1 MDQQL
6 LLEHLRQLKA
16 GASVQRPSYSFCMRR
31 FRTEKTVTLKPAP
44 VIIVE
49 GILVLAIE
57 ALRRE
62 YDLSIYVDSAD
73 DLGLIRRIERDTGTD
88 VASKRPSR
96 TLPALGA
103 TDA

>member
-1 MDQQL
+1 M
-6 LLEHLRQLKA
+6 
-16 GASVQRPSYSFCMRR
+16 
-31 FRTEKTVTLKPAP
+31 TKPAP

-73 DLGLIRRIERDTGTD
+73 DLRLIRRIERDTRDRGRSLEET
-88 VASKRPSR
+88 VERYLRWVRPMHEAYVWPSMR
-96 TLPALGA
+96 KADLIVRNYRDPSAAIRLLIKALGG
-103 TDA
+103 